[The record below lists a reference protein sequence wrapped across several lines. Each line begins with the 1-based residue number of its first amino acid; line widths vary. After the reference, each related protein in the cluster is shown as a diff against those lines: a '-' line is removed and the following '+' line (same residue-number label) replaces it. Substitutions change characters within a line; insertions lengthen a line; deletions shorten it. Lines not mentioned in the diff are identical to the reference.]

1 VPPWRTD
8 DVIYL
13 DLSDLS
19 RPIGFNVLERE
30 PAEHRALVAS
40 NIVSIFRH
48 FWSDAWGA
56 RSEYLLLCS
65 VAAILDYPD
74 RQGDV
79 SLLGVQRMM
88 SDPDYRARII
98 KFNRNSAVRTFWDQ
112 EFPHWPPQIAAQALS
127 PLQNKLG
134 ALLAAPAMRL
144 MLGQATSTLR
154 LADAMDERKIVIARL
169 PKGLIGEDN
178 TNLTGSMLVNAV
190 QHAAMRR
197 AAVPEAERVDFLCYL
212 DEFKNFTTES
222 FADILSELRKYHV
235 GFVMSGQ
242 FLAQIRPSVR
252 AAIIGNVGTLIAFQV
267 GHDDADELAPV
278 FEQPNIDNLV
288 GMNRGEIATKLI
300 VNGQAQP
307 PFFAHTYPELGHRYE
322 GRRDIIREQS
332 HRRYGR
338 PRAIIEAK
346 LRRWNPLQ
354 EEPVTPPALIK
365 KTRPARPNVL
375 VNIQNFYESAA
386 HDEQGYDAH
395 TAVLKKIADI
405 RSAAQ
410 E

>member
-1 VPPWRTD
+1 MQIRPAMLPRLQKPSPNNSTSSGPSPRPARYGCAGSSFSAKESGGLIGSSEASEASLGAGSGSAAGFDPHGDEAERLLDYVPPWRTD

-40 NIVSIFRH
+40 NIVSIFKH

-65 VAAILDYPD
+65 VLAILDYPD

-88 SDPDYRARII
+88 SDPEYRARVIR
-98 KFNRNSAVRTFWDQ
+98 FSRNAAVCTFWDQ
-112 EFPHWPPQIAAQALS
+112 EFAHWPPQFAAQALS

-154 LADAMDERKIVIARL
+154 LAAAMDERKIVISRL

-178 TNLTGSMLVNAV
+178 TNLTGSLLVNAV

-197 AAVPEAERVDFLCYL
+197 AACAGSRARRLPVLPRRIQ
-212 DEFKNFTTES
+212 EFH
-222 FADILSELRKYHV
+222 DRELRRHPV
-235 GFVMSGQ
+235 G
-242 FLAQIRPSVR
+242 A
-252 AAIIGNVGTLIAFQV
+252 
-267 GHDDADELAPV
+267 
-278 FEQPNIDNLV
+278 
-288 GMNRGEIATKLI
+288 
-300 VNGQAQP
+300 
-307 PFFAHTYPELGHRYE
+307 
-322 GRRDIIREQS
+322 
-332 HRRYGR
+332 
-338 PRAIIEAK
+338 
-346 LRRWNPLQ
+346 
-354 EEPVTPPALIK
+354 
-365 KTRPARPNVL
+365 
-375 VNIQNFYESAA
+375 
-386 HDEQGYDAH
+386 
-395 TAVLKKIADI
+395 
-405 RSAAQ
+405 
-410 E
+410 